1 MDLSQLFE
9 EASRLQLDIDK
20 EALRGLVNEAPRLAE
35 EACRDVG
42 IDCVNL
48 VTELLR
54 RSGRGPIDLNYW
66 KYVAYVNLMLA
77 PRPINS
83 PVLLVIWSRIL
94 TAVSRSGCSSASEL
108 GKLAAASMLLAMN
121 IYMMA
126 FSELTGANW
135 DLMDTIVDSAV
146 NELIT

>member
-1 MDLSQLFE
+1 MDLSQLFD

-20 EALRGLVNEAPRLAE
+20 EALRGLVSEAPRLAE
-35 EACRDVG
+35 EACRGVG

-54 RSGRGPIDLNYW
+54 RSGRGPIDSNYW

-83 PVLLVIWSRIL
+83 PVLLMIWSRIL
-94 TAVSRSGCSSASEL
+94 AAASRFGCSSVSEL
-108 GKLAAASMLLAMN
+108 GKLAAASMLLTMN

-135 DLMDTIVDSAV
+135 DLMDTIVDSAI